1 MSKELRQEAQKY
13 VNEDLIKQVYFQ
25 CHNKLKEGI
34 YPNEIELIEFSE
46 KLILVVGPAIAKAER
61 EACLK
66 IVESL
71 NQDVAR
77 VLRERRG
84 G

>member
-1 MSKELRQEAQKY
+1 MSKELRKEAQKY
-13 VNEDLIKQVYFQ
+13 VNEDLIKQIYFQ
-25 CHNKLKEGI
+25 CQNKLKEGI

-46 KLILVVGPAIAKAER
+46 KMILVVGPMIAKAER

-66 IVESL
+66 IVESM
-71 NQDVAR
+71 NKEVAR
-77 VLRERRG
+77 VLREQRG

>member
-1 MSKELRQEAQKY
+1 VSKELREEAQKF

-25 CHNKLKEGI
+25 CDNRLKDGI
-34 YPNEIELIEFSE
+34 FPDEIELIEYSE
-46 KLILVVGPAIAKAER
+46 KLILVVGKDIAKAER
-61 EACLK
+61 EECLK

-71 NQDVAR
+71 NPEVAR

-84 G
+84 

>member
-1 MSKELRQEAQKY
+1 MSKELREEAQKF

-25 CHNKLKEGI
+25 CNNQLKDGI
-34 YPNEIELIEFSE
+34 FPDEIELIEYSE
-46 KLILVVGPAIAKAER
+46 KLILVVGKDIAKAER
-61 EACLK
+61 EECLK

-71 NQDVAR
+71 NPEIAR

-84 G
+84 

>member
-1 MSKELRQEAQKY
+1 VSKELREEAQKF

-25 CHNKLKEGI
+25 CDNRLKNGI
-34 YPNEIELIEFSE
+34 FPDEIELIEYSE
-46 KLILVVGPAIAKAER
+46 KLILVVGKDIAKAER
-61 EACLK
+61 EECLK

-71 NQDVAR
+71 NPEVAR

-84 G
+84 

>member
-1 MSKELRQEAQKY
+1 MSKELREEAQKF

-25 CHNKLKEGI
+25 CNNQLKDGI
-34 YPNEIELIEFSE
+34 FPDEIELIEYSE
-46 KLILVVGPAIAKAER
+46 KLILVVGKDIAKAER
-61 EACLK
+61 EECLK

-71 NQDVAR
+71 NPEVAR

-84 G
+84 